1 MRRTFYHL
9 RLRTAGSVIA
19 AMSVPV
25 LLSANS
31 PAHPWDEASAVAYS
45 PNPLTE
51 ELLEE
56 QAVIVTGK
64 VVSAADG
71 EGIPG
76 VSILLK
82 GTTIG
87 TVTDINGD
95 FQLEVG
101 DGSGTLVISSIG
113 FATQEIPINGRSVI
127 NVTLDEDI
135 QGLDEVVVVGFGTQK
150 RANVTGAVST
160 LAGGDIARRPVTNAA
175 SALQG
180 MTPGL
185 TI

>member
-1 MRRTFYHL
+1 MRKTFY
-9 RLRTAGSVIA
+9 RSRFRTAGSFIA
-19 AMSVPV
+19 AMCVPF
-25 LLSANS
+25 LL
-31 PAHPWDEASAVAYS
+31 PAKSLDHPMDEAAVLALS
-45 PNPLTE
+45 PYHILD

-56 QAVIVTGK
+56 QAVVITGK
-64 VVSAADG
+64 VVSSADG
-71 EGIPG
+71 QGIPG

-87 TVTDINGD
+87 TVTDLNGD
-95 FQLEVG
+95 FQLDAG

-113 FATQEIPINGRSVI
+113 FATQEIAINGRSVI
-127 NVTLDEDI
+127 NVTLAEDI
-135 QGLDEVVVVGFGTQK
+135 QGLDEVIVVGFGTQK

-160 LAGGDIARRPVTNAA
+160 LSGGDIARRPVTNAA

-185 TI
+185 T